1 MTRRPHAAW
10 PVHNAGVAVRKGGL
24 PATGNLPVELTSF
37 VGRRQELTEVG
48 RLLSESRMVTLT
60 GTGGTGKTRLA
71 VRVAAQLRRTFP
83 AGGWLIDLGELRESG
98 SLCPESDEPDVLAS
112 LVAATLGLRERGG
125 APLEALADRLAD
137 RSMLLVLDNCEHHLR
152 ASAVLAGALLRRC
165 PRLRILAT
173 SREFLGITGE
183 VRFAVPPLSAPDPH
197 RRPSRA
203 DLIRYES
210 VALFV
215 ARAETAAP
223 GFGLTDANHVAV
235 ADLCYRLDGLPL
247 AIELAAARVRV
258 LTPGQILDRLT
269 DRFHVLARGSC
280 TAPERQQTLRS
291 CVDWSYDLCTEPERR
306 LWARLSMFAGG
317 FELDA
322 VEGICADVELPEADL
337 LDLVAGLLD
346 KSILIR
352 DNTQENHAAA
362 RYRMLQ
368 TIREYGE
375 EKLDGSGAGVEL
387 RRRHSAWY
395 QRLVADASAEW
406 VSDREAYWIARL
418 GREHPNLRAVV
429 EFSLA
434 EPGEAEAV
442 LRIAV
447 SLPWL
452 HWRGRGL
459 IGEGRRWLDRSLAR
473 VTAATMLRARALL
486 VNSHLMI
493 AQGETAAG
501 MRLLDEGEELA
512 RRLDAG
518 RELAMA
524 AFLRGLRA
532 LYANDLPLAVG
543 ILEPARQ
550 ALSRAPDPYLFLRLN
565 VLVTLCSAVG
575 LSGDHKRARDC
586 HREIMAIVEPRGAH
600 YHRSLATFVGGL
612 VAWLRGDLR
621 EAAAQELECLRLKR
635 AWESDDRHGTAQSL
649 EVLAWV
655 TAGQGEH
662 RRAATLLG
670 AADALWTDV
679 GTPVTAL
686 GHIVGH
692 HVACERRTR
701 AALGDATFADAFHDG
716 LVLTHDAAIAYA
728 LGEPTR
734 AAATP
739 GRDAPAP
746 LTRREQQVADLIG
759 QGMSNKDI
767 ATTLVISARTA
778 ESHTENIL
786 TKLGFARRT
795 QVAAWVA
802 GRSGGRDGRSNE

>member
-1 MTRRPHAAW
+1 MREGGR
-10 PVHNAGVAVRKGGL
+10 AGI
-24 PATGNLPVELTSF
+24 GNLPVELTSF
-37 VGRRQELTEVG
+37 VGRRRELTEVK
-48 RLLSESRMVTLT
+48 RLLSEFRIVTLT

-71 VRVAAQLRRTFP
+71 VRIAADLRRAFP
-83 AGGWLIDLGELRESG
+83 AGVWFIDLGELRESG
-98 SLCPESDEPDVLAS
+98 LLCPESDEPEVLAS
-112 LVAATLGLRERGG
+112 MVAAALGLRERGG
-125 APLEALADRLAD
+125 GSPLGALAEELADRQ
-137 RSMLLVLDNCEHHLR
+137 MLLVLDNCEHHLR
-152 ASAVLAGALLRRC
+152 ASAILAEALLRHC
-165 PRLRILAT
+165 SRLRILAT
-173 SREFLGITGE
+173 GREFLGIAGE
-183 VRFAVPPLSAPDPH
+183 LRFEVPPLPAPDPL

-203 DLIRYES
+203 DLSRYES

-223 GFGLTDANHVAV
+223 GFRLTDANQVAV
-235 ADLCYRLDGLPL
+235 ADLCHRLDGLPL
-247 AIELAAARVRV
+247 AIELAAARIRA
-258 LTPGQILDRLT
+258 LTPGQVLDRLT
-269 DRFHVLARGSC
+269 DRFRVLSRGSRA
-280 TAPERQQTLRS
+280 APARQQTLRS
-291 CVDWSYDLCTEPERR
+291 CVDWSFDLCTKPERR

-322 VEGICADVELPEADL
+322 VEGICADEELPEADL

-352 DNTQENHAAA
+352 DNPREVHGATA

-375 EKLDGSGAGVEL
+375 EKLDASGERVEL

-395 QRLVADASAEW
+395 QRLVAAAAAEW

-429 EFSLA
+429 DFSLA

-452 HWRGRGL
+452 HWRARGL
-459 IGEGRRWLDRSLAR
+459 VGEGRRWLDRSLAR
-473 VTAATMLRARALL
+473 VTAATVLRARAQL
-486 VNSHLMI
+486 VDSHLMI
-493 AQGETAAG
+493 AQGDTTAG
-501 MRLLDEGEELA
+501 MRLLGEGERLA

-518 RELAMA
+518 NELAMA
-524 AFLRGLRA
+524 AYLRGLRA

-543 ILEPARQ
+543 TLEPARK

-575 LSGDHKRARDC
+575 LAGDHERAAGC
-586 HREIMAIVEPRGAH
+586 QREILAIVEPRGAH
-600 YHRSLATFVGGL
+600 YHRSLAMFVGGL
-612 VAWLRGDLR
+612 VAWLREDLH
-621 EAAAQELECLRLKR
+621 EAAEQELGCLRLKR

-655 TAGQGEH
+655 TAGQGRH

-670 AADALWTDV
+670 AADAQWREA

-686 GHIVGH
+686 GHIAGH
-692 HVACERRTR
+692 HLACERRAR
-701 AALGDATFADAFHDG
+701 AALGDAKFADAFHDG

-728 LGEPTR
+728 LDDPSPP
-734 AAATP
+734 AATP
-739 GRDAPAP
+739 GRDTP
-746 LTRREQQVADLIG
+746 LTRRERQVADLIA
-759 QGMSNKDI
+759 QGLSNKDI
-767 ATTLVISARTA
+767 ATTLVISTRTA

-786 TKLGFARRT
+786 TKLGFARRA
-795 QVAAWVA
+795 QVAAWA
-802 GRSGGRDGRSNE
+802 AARSGGRDIRSNE